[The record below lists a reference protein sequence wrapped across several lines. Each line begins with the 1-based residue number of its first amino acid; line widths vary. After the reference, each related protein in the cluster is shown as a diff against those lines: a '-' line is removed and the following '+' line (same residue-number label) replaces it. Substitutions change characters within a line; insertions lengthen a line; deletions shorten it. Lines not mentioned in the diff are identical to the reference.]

1 VLEGHLQEWL
11 DLAVRWIHVIVGIA
25 WIGTSFYFNW
35 LNNHIRPPQTPEP
48 GVAGELWSV
57 HGGGFYRV
65 VKYEVAPDRLPP
77 TLHWFKWEAYSTWVS
92 GVFLLFVVYY
102 LGPSGIAVDAGR
114 WDLPRWGL
122 MLFGIGTLVLGW
134 FAYDRLCRLLRQRP
148 GWLAITGFTLMVGA
162 AFGYSHAL
170 TGRAAYI
177 HTGALI
183 GTLMAANVFFVIIP
197 SQRQMVEA
205 MSRGETPD
213 PEPGAEAA
221 RRSLHNNYLT
231 LPVVFI
237 MVSNHF
243 PSTFATEWNWALLGG
258 LVLIGAAVRH
268 WFNLR
273 GRGDRNVW
281 ILPAAVVAMLA
292 LAAVAAPA
300 KITGADVPDDVWAI
314 VQMRCTPCHANEP
327 TQPRVSDPPKGI
339 VFETKADLAERVPL
353 VAEVVGSGF
362 MPRNNATLMTEEER
376 ARVVQWARGG

>member
-35 LNNHIRPPQTPEP
+35 LNHHIRPPQSPEP

-65 VKYEVAPDRLPP
+65 VKYQVAPERLPT
-77 TLHWFKWEAYSTWVS
+77 TLHWFKWEAYSTWAS
-92 GVFLLFVVYY
+92 GVVLLFVVYY
-102 LGPSGIAVDAGR
+102 LGPSGIAIDATR

-122 MLFGIGTLVLGW
+122 MLFGVGTLVAGW
-134 FAYDRLCRLLRQRP
+134 FAYDLLCRWLRSRP
-148 GWLAITGFTLMVGA
+148 GWLTTIGFGLVVGA
-162 AFGYSHAL
+162 AFGYSQVL
-170 TGRAAYI
+170 TGRAAFI

-197 SQRQMVEA
+197 SQRKMVDA

-213 PEPGAEAA
+213 PAPGAEAA
-221 RRSLHNNYLT
+221 LRSLHNNYLT

-258 LVLIGAAVRH
+258 LALTGAAVRH

-273 GRGDRNVW
+273 GRGQRNFW

-292 LAAVAAPA
+292 LAVVAAPA
-300 KITGADVPDDVWAI
+300 EISGADVPDDVFAI
-314 VQMRCTPCHANEP
+314 VQMRCTPCHAAEP
-327 TQPRVSDPPKGI
+327 TQPRVSAPPKGI
-339 VFETKADLAERVPL
+339 VFATKADLAERAPL
-353 VAEVVGSGF
+353 VAEVVASGF
-362 MPRNNATLMTEEER
+362 MPRNNATLMTDEER
-376 ARVVQWARGG
+376 ARVVEWARGG